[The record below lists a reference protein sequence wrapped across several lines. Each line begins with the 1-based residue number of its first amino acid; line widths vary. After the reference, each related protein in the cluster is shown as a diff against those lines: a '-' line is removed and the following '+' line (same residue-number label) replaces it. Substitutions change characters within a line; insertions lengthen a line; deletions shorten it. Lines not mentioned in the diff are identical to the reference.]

1 MGILSGTLTVR
12 RFRVLGEVPEGFR
25 ASYREQLNAY
35 AFRDPPNE
43 QGRQEIEGW
52 AQVHNLLDTDFGDEN
67 RWLYEPYAL
76 FALRIDKKVLPA
88 RRLKATVDKEC
99 EQWCAARGQVRCPP
113 PVRAEIR
120 DRVEQE
126 WLRRTLP
133 QVRVAEV
140 CWNLQDGFA
149 VIQSLAEATIDR
161 VRRRFYQTFGLRLVP
176 WSPLDW
182 MADRRTVEALVAT
195 TPATL
200 HLEAR

>member
-1 MGILSGTLTVR
+1 MGILSGVLTVR

-25 ASYREQLNAY
+25 ESYRERLNAY
-35 AFRDPPNE
+35 AFREPPNE
-43 QGRQEIEGW
+43 QGKQEIEGW
-52 AQVHNLLDTDFGDEN
+52 AQVHNLLDTDFGDQN

-88 RRLKATVDKEC
+88 RWLRATVDKEC
-99 EQWCAARGQVRCPP
+99 ERWCADRNQERCPP

-126 WLRRTLP
+126 WLRRILP

-140 CWNLQDGFA
+140 SWNMQEGFA
-149 VIQSLAEATIDR
+149 VVQSLSEATLER

-182 MADRRTVEALVAT
+182 MEDLGTVEALVTA
-195 TPATL
+195 TPAVL
-200 HLEAR
+200 NLEAK